1 MFVGGI
7 NERTGDTKKGADVLE
22 QEKEL
27 MKTSQRDK
35 MVQVLQGHEEF
46 DNWKR
51 DDFLSASWLGFL

>member
-35 MVQVLQGHEEF
+35 MIRVLQGH
-46 DNWKR
+46 
-51 DDFLSASWLGFL
+51 

>member
-7 NERTGDTKKGADVLE
+7 NERTGYTKKGADVLE

-35 MVQVLQGHEEF
+35 MIRVLQDH
-46 DNWKR
+46 
-51 DDFLSASWLGFL
+51 